1 MERFNLDNFEILQ
14 KLKEEN
20 ARLEAEIKAIKN
32 GDTLDNI
39 EIIHP
44 EYDEEIV
51 LVSTARINGRGGA
64 SVRFRTCIAIVVSI
78 CIIFVMLVHFE

>member
-1 MERFNLDNFEILQ
+1 MDNFEILQ

-44 EYDEEIV
+44 EYDEEVV
-51 LVSTARINGRGGA
+51 LESSGGRTGGV
-64 SVRFRTCIAIVVSI
+64 SVRVRTCIAILISI
-78 CIIFVMLVHFE
+78 YLIDFLVGLM